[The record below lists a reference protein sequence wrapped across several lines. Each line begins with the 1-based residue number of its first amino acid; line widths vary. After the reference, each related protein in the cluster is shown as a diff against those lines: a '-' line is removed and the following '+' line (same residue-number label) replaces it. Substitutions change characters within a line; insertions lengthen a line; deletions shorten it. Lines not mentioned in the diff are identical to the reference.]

1 MRKVPSTPSLL
12 GTSPPG
18 PAWFKSSMRKSTS
31 TQSML
36 SDTSSFIPDVVEEI
50 KIESMI
56 QSPLNNTLQ
65 CIEQYGFPSEI
76 LQSKEKDMAACLMT
90 GEPITHDMRR
100 TINLESFDKYIQRTD
115 IIERYERLFAIVRRR
130 KRRLSI

>member
-1 MRKVPSTPSLL
+1 MKKVPSTPSLL
-12 GTSPPG
+12 GTSPP
-18 PAWFKSSMRKSTS
+18 AHILYKSSMRKSTS

-36 SDTSSFIPDVVEEI
+36 SDTPPFIPDVVEEI

-56 QSPLNNTLQ
+56 HSPLNNTFQ

-76 LQSKEKDMAACLMT
+76 LQSKEKDMAACLMS
-90 GEPITHDMRR
+90 GEDVSHDMRR
-100 TINLESFDKYIQRTD
+100 TLNIEMFDKYVQRVDTV
-115 IIERYERLFAIVRRR
+115 ERYERLFAIVRRR